1 MTADFDAQALLGA
14 TGLGLACGLLLVLLF
29 RGPLKSLGGA
39 IDAVPA
45 ALRYGAVA
53 ALAAV
58 SAVLLSASGKSPD
71 TIATAPVAV
80 AHTPAGPTS
89 ASPGKAGSMEA
100 ATAVLADR
108 LATKGGSDQDW
119 ELLAQSYDFLGRKS
133 EAQQARQHKL
143 SPQRGLQDSVGM
155 SAWLVA
161 GARPSAASPAGTG
174 VAGTKVAALLAQ
186 AEQHRRKREF
196 QQACDAY
203 RQVVAAN
210 GMTADAW
217 ADFADALASS
227 NPSGSLRGEPATAID
242 RALALDP
249 KHAKAL
255 WLKASLAHEERRYQ
269 DALVAWQQLLALVP
283 PGSSDA
289 RIIQATIDEDRR
301 LAGNRG

>member
-1 MTADFDAQALLGA
+1 MTSDFDARILLGA
-14 TGLGLACGLLLVLLF
+14 AGLGLAFGLISVLLL
-29 RGPLKSLGGA
+29 RGPLKSLGRA
-39 IDAVPA
+39 IDALPA
-45 ALRYGAVA
+45 VVKYCAAG
-53 ALAAV
+53 ALATV
-58 SAVLLSASGKSPD
+58 SVLLLASSGRTPATNPTASSAAK
-71 TIATAPVAV
+71 ATA
-80 AHTPAGPTS
+80 GLMG
-89 ASPGKAGSMEA
+89 ASQGKAGSMEA
-100 ATAVLADR
+100 ATAALADR
-108 LATKGGSDQDW
+108 LAAKGGSDQDW

-161 GARPSAASPAGTG
+161 GARSGAALPVESSAG
-174 VAGTKVAALLAQ
+174 GTKVADLLAR

-227 NPSGSLRGEPATAID
+227 SPSGSLRGEPAKAID
-242 RALALDP
+242 RALAMDP

-255 WLKASLAHEERRYQ
+255 WLKASLAHEEQRYQ
-269 DALVAWQQLLALVP
+269 DALAAWQQLLALVA

-289 RIIQATIDEDRR
+289 RIIQANMDEDRR
-301 LAGNRG
+301 LAGGKG